1 MKCFYSALRKFSCP
15 LCREE
20 IDPSKPQQ
28 VSESG
33 TLQNKRVVLII
44 SVAHYAEDDHHLLYT
59 MEALLGS
66 TFSLCTFHNNY
77 YYYKALV
84 FSIAT
89 ACLHE
94 IIQLENITHIKF
106 IHATEVTHCGL
117 KQAISVSSVYIQNLF
132 SLLDTMLWSS
142 FSTIEVARR
151 TSRNSRWYVN
161 VKKKSPSL
169 ILRYALFI

>member
-59 MEALLGS
+59 MEAFGGQFVHIPHLEGD
-66 TFSLCTFHNNY
+66 Y
-77 YYYKALV
+77 WI
-84 FSIAT
+84 SI
-89 ACLHE
+89 
-94 IIQLENITHIKF
+94 
-106 IHATEVTHCGL
+106 
-117 KQAISVSSVYIQNLF
+117 
-132 SLLDTMLWSS
+132 
-142 FSTIEVARR
+142 
-151 TSRNSRWYVN
+151 
-161 VKKKSPSL
+161 
-169 ILRYALFI
+169 